1 MSKVKPNDFI
11 YLDNNATTRVC
22 DDASRLMT
30 DWIQSCSNIS
40 SSNKLGL
47 AGRDLVDKA
56 RAEVDRLCSLKG
68 AYHILFTSGASE
80 SNCTVLHM
88 VVDAWH
94 KNVGGRPHIVSSS
107 IEHKSIIEGLHQLQ
121 DAKRADVTLVE
132 PNMYGII
139 DPADVEAAIR
149 KNTALVTIM
158 FANNELGSINL
169 VRKIGAIA
177 HRHQVPFHTDAVQIF
192 GKIAIDIPAFNID
205 ALSMS
210 FHKLYGPPGM
220 GMLILRKTF
229 VAGYKLQGQISGS
242 QQAGLR
248 GGTENLPGI
257 AGATGALISNFR
269 KRREKNARLEQLRAL
284 LIELLT
290 VKNPWGYRLPLV
302 PYDEF
307 YDSGDADGTGGA
319 GTREKKNDKTDKTE
333 KKVERIPMWRQN
345 SSGVDP
351 EKRGKALC
359 ILGAQEKNSYLPNT
373 LLMSVVDYD
382 KDFCNVRFKKLL
394 ETQGVIVSIGSACNT
409 ANKNA
414 SHVLDAVCAP
424 PIIKRGVL
432 RVSMGDL
439 NTQTDIRNFA
449 RIFLQAVQ
457 SL

>member
-1 MSKVKPNDFI
+1 MSKVKPQDFI

-22 DDASRLMT
+22 DEATRLMT

-68 AYHILFTSGASE
+68 HYHILFTSGASE

-94 KNVGGRPHIVSSS
+94 KNVGTRPHIVSTS
-107 IEHKSIIEGLHQLQ
+107 IEHKSILESLHQLSE
-121 DAKRADVTLVE
+121 AKRADVTLVE
-132 PNMYGII
+132 PNMYGIV
-139 DPADVEAAIR
+139 DPADVEAAIK
-149 KNTALVTIM
+149 KNTALVTVM
-158 FANNELGSINL
+158 FANNELGSIQM

-192 GKIAIDIPAFNID
+192 GKIAIDIPSFNID

-220 GMLILRKTF
+220 GLLILRKTF
-229 VAGYKLQGQISGS
+229 VDGYKLQGQISGS

-284 LIELLT
+284 MLELLT
-290 VKNPWGYRLPLV
+290 CKNPWGYLLPLV
-302 PYDEF
+302 EYAEF
-307 YDSGDADGTGGA
+307 YDDASGGA
-319 GTREKKNDKTDKTE
+319 A
-333 KKVERIPMWRQN
+333 KKVEPRRLPMHIRTA
-345 SSGVDP
+345 
-351 EKRGKALC
+351 KRGKALC
-359 ILGAQEKNSYLPNT
+359 ILGPGEKNSYLPNT

-382 KDFCNVRFKKLL
+382 KDFCNVKFKKML

-409 ANKNA
+409 ASKNA
-414 SHVLDAVCAP
+414 SHVLTAVGAP

-432 RVSMGDL
+432 RVSLGDL

-449 RIFLQAVQ
+449 RIFLQSVQ
-457 SL
+457 QL